1 MSLTG
6 ALDRYF
12 AAWNDH
18 DPDAVVRSLAGG
30 GSYEDATTGGP
41 PTRDALAA
49 NEAALLAGFPTCIS
63 TRSAWPHQRRHGHC
77 PVPDAGTNT
86 GPMRVCPATGQ
97 TIALPGT
104 DFLDYNTGPAGSPG
118 ARNR

>member
-1 MSLTG
+1 MSPAD

-18 DPDAVVRSLAGG
+18 DPDAVVRSLTGWW
-30 GSYEDATTGGP
+30 SYEDATTGGP
-41 PTRDALAA
+41 LTRDALAA

-63 TRSAWPHQRRHGHC
+63 TRSAWLHQRRHGHC

-86 GPMRVCPATGQ
+86 GPMRVGP
-97 TIALPGT
+97 
-104 DFLDYNTGPAGSPG
+104 GPAW
-118 ARNR
+118 R

>member
-6 ALDRYF
+6 ALGRYF

-41 PTRDALAA
+41 LTGDALAA
-49 NEAALLAGFPTCIS
+49 NVAALLAGFPDLHS
-63 TRSAWPHQRRHGHC
+63 TWSAWPHQRRHGRC
-77 PVPDAGTNT
+77 PVADAGTNT
-86 GPMRVCPATGQ
+86 GQ
-97 TIALPGT
+97 TVALPAPT
-104 DFLDYNTGPAGSPG
+104 SSTATPAQRIAQST
-118 ARNR
+118 